1 MLSIIHKRRLAVTDR
16 LPTAAAPRRRIPRD
30 LPFLL
35 LGLTPVCG
43 LAAAP
48 AAGLAQDATASD
60 SATAASKSLQTV
72 VVTAQRKAQSISK
85 VPLSLTVFT
94 AQNLQD
100 FNIRSFNDYATK
112 TPNLSFTYGSGA
124 TGIADARTV
133 SIRGITG
140 QNLGGTSGA
149 TGFYIDDTP
158 VPASID
164 PRVLDISNI
173 EVLKGPQGTLFGEG
187 SLGGNVR
194 LITNQP
200 DLAEDSG
207 SYMADAGVTSGGGSP
222 DGGANFIGNLVLA
235 PDRLAVRAV
244 MFFNHDAGYLTR
256 TYPTDPTSPG
266 SGDPFLTVPRTSVNN
281 QGADTSFGGSLTA
294 LLKATDHFDA
304 TLRFMLQRSAD
315 NGFPA
320 TLAPL
325 PAFEPIYTIDRAFN
339 VQPHANDAW
348 ALPSLALD
356 YHINGWKFE
365 SSTSY
370 FYRHT
375 QDVEDSTYG
384 TQQVN
389 QEYYKL
395 FGLAPQPYLW
405 KGEHYTNQ
413 TTEELRAS
421 FEPWHHLSGTFGV
434 FYSITR
440 SLFSIPPLSASGLVA
455 ATADNMVVGPW
466 PNDVLWFSDGY
477 FRQKDTSIY
486 GQLYYN
492 FWSRFTLTLGARQYW
507 LSQRASG
514 DSGGFQDFSLL
525 SVTPFTSN
533 SESGLNPKVALSYQ
547 ATTDTMIYASASQGF
562 RAGSTSGPI
571 SAFTLSCTLPGLT
584 ASDIENLKSD
594 TVWSYEVGTKTQ
606 IPNPGILV
614 SADAFHIDWNNPQ
627 QEVGLPCG
635 AYFQINGK
643 RATINGTEL
652 DVSGHLTAGL
662 TVRLGAGYE
671 KTDMTQPGALFYG
684 GVQPGSRLPGVP
696 EFNATVGGVYTR
708 ELGDDVDGFI
718 SADYSYIGNAI
729 APVVSG
735 GGAEATR
742 PGYPLANMRLGLDVG
757 KSEISLNV
765 HNLTNAKPNLG
776 DIGYVGYAQFNTS
789 GGVIPNVATLPTTTV
804 LLQYRRSF

>member
-1 MLSIIHKRRLAVTDR
+1 MWAIIRKSRFTATHSS
-16 LPTAAAPRRRIPRD
+16 PAAAPPRKQA
-30 LPFLL
+30 PPAWL
-35 LGLTPVCG
+35 LGLVLVYG
-43 LAAAP
+43 V
-48 AAGLAQDATASD
+48 AAGPPGALADAAQEATVPD
-60 SATAASKSLQTV
+60 STSAASKSLQAV
-72 VVTAQRKAQSISK
+72 IVTAQRQAQSASK

-94 AQNLQD
+94 AQTLQNY
-100 FNIRSFNDYATK
+100 NIRSFNDYGTK

-140 QNLGGTSGA
+140 QNLGGTNGA

-200 DLAEDSG
+200 DLSENSG
-207 SYMADAGVTSGGGSP
+207 SYMAEAGVTSGGGSP
-222 DGGANFIGNLVLA
+222 DGGGNFIGNVVLA
-235 PDRLAVRAV
+235 PNRMAVRAV

-256 TYPTDPTSPG
+256 TYPTDPASPG
-266 SGDPFLTVPRTSVNN
+266 AGDPFLTVPRTSVND
-281 QGADTSFGGSLTA
+281 QGADTSFGGSITA

-304 TLRFMLQRSAD
+304 TLRFMLQRSSD

-325 PAFEPIYTIDRAFN
+325 PAFKPIYTIDRAFN
-339 VQPHANDAW
+339 VQAHANDSW
-348 ALPSLALD
+348 ALPSLELS
-356 YHINGWKFE
+356 YHIHGWKFE

-384 TQQVN
+384 TQQIN
-389 QEYYKL
+389 QAYYQICC
-395 FGLAPQPYLW
+395 LAPQPYLW
-405 KGEHYTNQ
+405 KGEHYTNK

-421 FEPWHHLSGTFGV
+421 FEPVHHLSGTFGV
-434 FYSITR
+434 FYSIAR
-440 SLFSIPPLSASGLVA
+440 SLFSIPPLSATGLVA
-455 ATADNMVVGPW
+455 ATADNPVVGPW
-466 PNDVLWFSDGY
+466 PNDILWFSDGY

-486 GQLYYN
+486 GQLYYS
-492 FWSRFTLTLGARQYW
+492 FLRKFTLTLGARQYW
-507 LSQRASG
+507 LSQRANG
-514 DSGGFQDFSLL
+514 DSGGFQDFTLL
-525 SVTPFTSN
+525 HVTPFTNN
-533 SESGLNPKVALSYQ
+533 SESGINPKVALSYQ
-547 ATTDTMIYASASQGF
+547 ATGNTMVYASASEGF

-571 SAFTLSCTLPGLT
+571 SAFTQSCALPGLT
-584 ASDIENLKSD
+584 ASDITNLRAD
-594 TVWSYEVGTKTQ
+594 TVWSYEVGAKVQ
-606 IPNPGILV
+606 VPNPGLLV

-635 AYFQINGK
+635 SYFQINGK
-643 RATINGTEL
+643 KASINGAEL
-652 DVSGHLTAGL
+652 DVSGHLAPPL

-671 KTDMTQPGALFYG
+671 KTDMADPGALFYG

-696 EFNATVGGVYTR
+696 QFNVTVGGVYTR
-708 ELGDDVDGFI
+708 ELGNDFDGFI
-718 SADYSYIGNAI
+718 SADYSYVGNAI
-729 APVVSG
+729 APVVGG

-742 PGYPLANMRLGLDVG
+742 PGYSLANLRLGVDVG
-757 KSEISLNV
+757 RSEISLNV

-776 DIGYVGYAQFNTS
+776 DIGYVGYAQFDGS

>member
-1 MLSIIHKRRLAVTDR
+1 MLPPAW
-16 LPTAAAPRRRIPRD
+16 
-30 LPFLL
+30 L
-35 LGLTPVCG
+35 LGLMLVYGVAVGPPG
-43 LAAAP
+43 ARAATAQDANDSDP
-48 AAGLAQDATASD
+48 AAGS
-60 SATAASKSLQTV
+60 SKPPLQTV
-72 VVTAQRKAQSISK
+72 IVTAQRQAQSAAK

-94 AQNLQD
+94 AQTLQNY
-100 FNIRSFNDYATK
+100 NIRSFNDYATK
-112 TPNLSFTYGSGA
+112 TPNLSFTYGTGA

-140 QNLGGTSGA
+140 QNLGGTNGA

-200 DLAEDSG
+200 DLNENSG

-222 DGGANFIGNLVLA
+222 DGGGNFIGNLVLA
-235 PDRLAVRAV
+235 PNRLALRAV
-244 MFFNHDAGYLTR
+244 FFFNHDAGYLTR
-256 TYPTDPTSPG
+256 TYPTDPASPG
-266 SGDPFLTVPRTSVNN
+266 VANPFITVPRTSVNN

-304 TLRFMLQRSAD
+304 TLRFMLQRSSE

-320 TLAPL
+320 ALAPL
-325 PAFEPIYTIDRAFN
+325 PAFKPIYTIDRPFN
-339 VQPHANDAW
+339 VQPHANDSW
-348 ALPSLALD
+348 ALPSLELA
-356 YHINGWKFE
+356 YHAQGWKVE

-375 QDVEDSTYG
+375 QDVEDSSYG
-384 TQQVN
+384 TQQIL
-389 QEYYKL
+389 QGYY
-395 FGLAPQPYLW
+395 GVCCLAPQPYLW

-421 FEPWHHLSGTFGV
+421 FDPVHGLSGTFGV
-434 FYSITR
+434 FYSKTR
-440 SLFSIPPLSASGLVA
+440 SLFSIPPISADGLIA
-455 ATADNMVVGPW
+455 ATADNTVVGPW

-477 FRQKDTSIY
+477 LNQRDRSIY
-486 GQLYYN
+486 GQLYYR
-492 FWSRFTLTLGARQYW
+492 FLDKFTLTLGARQYW
-507 LSQRASG
+507 LTQQANSDA
-514 DSGGFQDFSLL
+514 GGFQDFKLL
-525 SVTPFTSN
+525 RITPPTSN

-547 ATTDTMIYASASQGF
+547 ATGNTMLYASASEGF
-562 RAGSTSGPI
+562 RSGSTRGPVSLI
-571 SAFTLSCTLPGLT
+571 CTAPGLT
-584 ASDIENLKSD
+584 AAQIQNLKAD
-594 TVWSYEVGTKTQ
+594 TVWSYEVGTKVQ
-606 IPNPGILV
+606 FPDPGMLV
-614 SADAFHIDWNNPQ
+614 SVDAFHIDWNNPQ

-635 AYFQINGK
+635 SYFQINGK
-643 RATINGTEL
+643 KANINGAEL
-652 DVSGHLTAGL
+652 DVSGHLTPAL

-671 KTDMTQPGALFYG
+671 KTDMSDPGALLYG

-696 EFNATVGGVYTR
+696 EFNATVGAVYTR
-708 ELGDDVDGFI
+708 ELASDVDGFI
-718 SADYSYIGNAI
+718 SADYSYTGNST

-735 GGAEATR
+735 GGTEATR
-742 PGYPLANMRLGLDVG
+742 PGYSLANLRFGVDVG

-765 HNLTNAKPNLG
+765 HNLTNSKPNLG
-776 DIGYVGYAQFNTS
+776 DIGYVGYAQFDSS